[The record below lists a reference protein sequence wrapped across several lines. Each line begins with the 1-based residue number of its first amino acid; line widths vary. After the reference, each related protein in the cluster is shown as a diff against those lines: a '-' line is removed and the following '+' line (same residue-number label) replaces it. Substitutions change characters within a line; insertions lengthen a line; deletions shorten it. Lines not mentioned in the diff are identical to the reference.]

1 MILRSNAPTRLGSW
15 FRKTQHRQTQICTA
29 HVNHHSFNT
38 LPPTASHARQSRS
51 LTNHLGYRSDLNR
64 SRTRCLSFV
73 KSNLTSPTQPIPT
86 YSSIFKRSLT
96 YNGKHRKEI
105 ETNTFNNTLTS
116 LREVYAYV
124 RTHLSLDIWT
134 LNVILITFII
144 GPYVWNSIK
153 ASTLSEDDYMIPVDD
168 PVEHSVRILLDSM
181 RKDAEQDNN
190 MQSSSTSNVII
201 KSPEEDAK
209 RILNDLLDS
218 ENLRTTASRIASGVI
233 QMEPFQNACKQ
244 LVRNIW
250 DDLINDKET
259 TAQLTTL
266 VTTVLENE
274 KIYSAVKALL
284 LQLVNDEEVYR
295 ELTTLVVKLGEEQEV
310 LAATQQLLTKS
321 AHRTMNDPNI
331 LDHSMEFAAE
341 VVGDDVVQRT
351 GGDALWNTVGYAV
364 QPSGNAVL
372 VGTGTLLVAG
382 ILHLYL
388 SRGTEGV
395 GKI

>member
-1 MILRSNAPTRLGSW
+1 M
-15 FRKTQHRQTQICTA
+15 
-29 HVNHHSFNT
+29 
-38 LPPTASHARQSRS
+38 
-51 LTNHLGYRSDLNR
+51 
-64 SRTRCLSFV
+64 
-73 KSNLTSPTQPIPT
+73 
-86 YSSIFKRSLT
+86 
-96 YNGKHRKEI
+96 
-105 ETNTFNNTLTS
+105 
-116 LREVYAYV
+116 
-124 RTHLSLDIWT
+124 
-134 LNVILITFII
+134 
-144 GPYVWNSIK
+144 WNSIK
-153 ASTLSEDDYMIPVDD
+153 ASTLSEDDYIIPVDD

-181 RKDAEQDNN
+181 RKDAEQDN

-259 TAQLTTL
+259 IVQLTTL

-284 LQLVNDEEVYR
+284 LQLINDEEVYR

-364 QPSGNAVL
+364 QPSGNAGEFISLLLHPLCSSTILTLSVNNEIKVL
-372 VGTGTLLVAG
+372 VGIGTLLVAG
-382 ILHLYL
+382 ILHFYL
-388 SRGTEGV
+388 SRGTDG
-395 GKI
+395 GRKF

>member
-1 MILRSNAPTRLGSW
+1 MNTAPARLGRCWLS
-15 FRKTQHRQTQICTA
+15 KTHNIQRRRAC
-29 HVNHHSFNT
+29 VRSLNT
-38 LPPTASHARQSRS
+38 NPTPASHARQSRS
-51 LTNHLGYRSDLNR
+51 HTGRSSSMIIN
-64 SRTRCLSFV
+64 S
-73 KSNLTSPTQPIPT
+73 SPTHLVATRASTIT
-86 YSSIFKRSLT
+86 RSLA

-105 ETNTFNNTLTS
+105 EPNTFNNTVTS
-116 LREVYAYV
+116 LRELYAYV

-134 LNVILITFII
+134 LNIILITFIV
-144 GPYVWNSIK
+144 GPAVWNSIK

-181 RKDAEQDNN
+181 RDDTDQD
-190 MQSSSTSNVII
+190 MQSCTTNNVILN
-201 KSPEEDAK
+201 SPEEDAK
-209 RILNDLLDS
+209 RILSDLLDS
-218 ENLRTTASRIASGVI
+218 ESIRTTASRIASGVI
-233 QMEPFQNACKQ
+233 QMEPFQNACKE

-274 KIYSAVKALL
+274 KIYSAVKNLL
-284 LQLVNDEEVYR
+284 IQLVNDEEVYR
-295 ELTTLVVKLGEEQEV
+295 ELMTLIVKLGEEQDV
-310 LAATQQLLTKS
+310 LSATQQLLTKS

-364 QPSGNAVL
+364 QPSGNACEFIS
-372 VGTGTLLVAG
+372 LL
-382 ILHLYL
+382 LHLLLQYAYL
-388 SRGTEGV
+388 RF
-395 GKI
+395 

>member
-1 MILRSNAPTRLGSW
+1 
-15 FRKTQHRQTQICTA
+15 
-29 HVNHHSFNT
+29 
-38 LPPTASHARQSRS
+38 
-51 LTNHLGYRSDLNR
+51 
-64 SRTRCLSFV
+64 
-73 KSNLTSPTQPIPT
+73 
-86 YSSIFKRSLT
+86 
-96 YNGKHRKEI
+96 
-105 ETNTFNNTLTS
+105 
-116 LREVYAYV
+116 
-124 RTHLSLDIWT
+124 
-134 LNVILITFII
+134 
-144 GPYVWNSIK
+144 VWNSIK
-153 ASTLSEDDYMIPVDD
+153 ASTLSEDDYIIPVDD

-181 RKDAEQDNN
+181 RKDAEQDN

-259 TAQLTTL
+259 IVQLTTL

-364 QPSGNAVL
+364 QPSGNAGEFISLLLHPLCSSTILTLSVSNNEIKVL
-372 VGTGTLLVAG
+372 VGIGTLLVAG
-382 ILHLYL
+382 ILHFYL
-388 SRGTEGV
+388 SRGTDG
-395 GKI
+395 GRKF